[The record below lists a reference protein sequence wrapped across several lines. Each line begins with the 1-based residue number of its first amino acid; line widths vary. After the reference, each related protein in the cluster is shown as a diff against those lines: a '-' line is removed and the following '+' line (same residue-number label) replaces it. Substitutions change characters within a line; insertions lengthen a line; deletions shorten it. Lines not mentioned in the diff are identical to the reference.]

1 MKELS
6 VNIRQKQ
13 YAKQATN
20 IQLLGDICIY
30 INN

>member
-1 MKELS
+1 M
-6 VNIRQKQ
+6 QKLGVIIKQ
-13 YAKQATN
+13 KYYAKQETN